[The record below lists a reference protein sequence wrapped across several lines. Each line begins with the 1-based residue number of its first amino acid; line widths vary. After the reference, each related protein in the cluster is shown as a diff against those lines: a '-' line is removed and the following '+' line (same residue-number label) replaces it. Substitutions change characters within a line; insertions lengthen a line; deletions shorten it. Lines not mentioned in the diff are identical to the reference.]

1 MSINNRYTVRFRRRR
16 LGSTDYRARIRMMK
30 SGNPRLVIRKTLN
43 SITAQ
48 IITYSKKGDNV
59 MVSASSGELRKFG
72 WKASTGNIPSA
83 YLVGLLIGKKA
94 LKMSIKEAIVDIG
107 LGTSTKGSRI
117 YSTLKGAIDAGL
129 NIPHNKDVLPNEKR
143 ICGNHIVEYVQKLN
157 QEQVGKRFGRYLKNN
172 LNPVEIARLFETVK
186 GEIYK
191 S

>member
-48 IITYSKKGDNV
+48 IIIYSKNGDNV

-172 LNPVEIARLFETVK
+172 LNPVEIAKLFETVK

>member
-48 IITYSKKGDNV
+48 IIIYSKNGDNV